1 MPENGPL
8 KRTRPRTQTHTSPR
22 QIMARFD
29 TDDECAPH
37 RVMAQAYRVLYSAS
51 TVSDVVPPGVPC
63 RRPVSS
69 AAGLR
74 TRSVGTSS
82 PSPSSQ
88 SSYWDA
94 DTGAVRGGVSS
105 LWRIW
110 DLPRFSTRCTVAPLM
125 VKSVGRDGSCRSLNR
140 NVTRCRVS
148 SAKCN
153 RYARAMALG
162 PSGQAS
168 GRQCR
173 SRLRTT
179 WADSPTRLNYVFP
192 AGRGLTTSSPFCVN
206 FQIPLLLTIFSMED
220 ALPSPP
226 PCYVRKHWADFH
238 NWKPSMTL
246 RMNFRDM

>member
-1 MPENGPL
+1 MVLWNAPAHEHRHIPVLDKSWQDLTRMTSALPTGLWL
-8 KRTRPRTQTHTSPR
+8 KPIGYFTQ
-22 QIMARFD
+22 
-29 TDDECAPH
+29 
-37 RVMAQAYRVLYSAS
+37 
-51 TVSDVVPPGVPC
+51 PP
-63 RRPVSS
+63 
-69 AAGLR
+69 
-74 TRSVGTSS
+74 
-82 PSPSSQ
+82 PSPTSLRRACRA
-88 SSYWDA
+88 A
-94 DTGAVRGGVSS
+94 DLSPPPPDSEPEVSAPPLGHRHHSPVIETLTPGAARGGVSS
-105 LWRIW
+105 LWQIC

-226 PCYVRKHWADFH
+226 PLLCPK
-238 NWKPSMTL
+238 TL
-246 RMNFRDM
+246 GRFS